1 MHEPIVS
8 IIVPTY
14 NEEDDIETT
23 LDALTSLTYRK
34 TEVIIVDSAS
44 TDNTVQIVKRFIEN
58 DKSIKLYCESERRGV
73 SSARNLGIKKANGEI
88 IVILNADVI
97 IPSNFIERILPH
109 YENGA
114 DFVLVDSEVKNTEH
128 LFPRWIQAQHRFFYD
143 GRDDI
148 LWSEGFSC
156 RKYAALSSGLFPKEL
171 ASNTAGEDA
180 VFGGKLEAK
189 FRKVIDRSIVVPHM
203 APHKFDVFWRQRIG
217 RGRGTPYRMYFVDK
231 LGLPVIAY
239 HLVKYSMWSF
249 IQTILVFPLFITA
262 FRLAKF
268 SSLKYKDILPFMYA
282 GLVDKLGQRLGEW
295 GAFFEIRSRS
305 G

>member
-23 LDALTSLTYRK
+23 LDALTNLTYRK
-34 TEVIIVDSAS
+34 TEIIIVDSAS
-44 TDNTVQIVKRFIEN
+44 TDDTIGMVKKFSEK
-58 DKSIKLYCESERRGV
+58 DKSIKLYCESERQGV
-73 SSARNLGIKKANGEI
+73 SSARNLGVEKANGEI

-97 IPSNFIERILPH
+97 LPVNFIEHILPH

-156 RKYAALSSGLFPKEL
+156 TKDAALSSGLFPKEL

-180 VFGGKLEAK
+180 VFGGNLDAK
-189 FRKVIDRSIVVPHM
+189 FKKVIDMSIVVPHL

-231 LGLPVIAY
+231 IRLPVIIY
-239 HLVKYSMWSF
+239 HLIKYTVWTF
-249 IQTILVFPLFITA
+249 IQIILVIPLFITA
-262 FRLAKF
+262 FRLARF
-268 SSLKYKDILPFMYA
+268 SSHKYRDILPFIYA
-282 GLVDKLGQRLGEW
+282 GLVDKLGQRFGEW
-295 GAFFEIRSRS
+295 GAFFEIRNRS
-305 G
+305 D